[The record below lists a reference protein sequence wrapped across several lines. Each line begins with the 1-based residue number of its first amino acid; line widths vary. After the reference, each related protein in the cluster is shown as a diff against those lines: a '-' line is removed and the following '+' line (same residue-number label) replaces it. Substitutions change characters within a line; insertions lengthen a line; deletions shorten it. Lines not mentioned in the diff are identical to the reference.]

1 MACIMNRKPHY
12 RLVLAAA
19 LATLVLRAAIPAG
32 FMPSAAG
39 DGLPFEMC
47 PSAVPAEI
55 LAAMSGAGHRHAGH
69 DTDSDSSHFDAGHCP
84 IGQALSITIA
94 ADEPAPADI
103 APAVAT
109 FNAYIPVALHSCEQ
123 PTRRSRDPP
132 A

>member
-1 MACIMNRKPHY
+1 MNRKPHY

-39 DGLPFEMC
+39 GGLPFEMC

-55 LAAMSGAGHRHAGH
+55 LAAMSGAGHHHTGH
-69 DTDSDSSHFDAGHCP
+69 DADRDSSHFEAGHCP
-84 IGQALSITIA
+84 IGQALSTAIA
-94 ADEPAPADI
+94 DNGLTAIEF
-103 APAVAT
+103 APAVAVLEPRVET
-109 FNAYIPVALHSCEQ
+109 ALSSFEQ
-123 PTRRSRDPP
+123 STRRSRDPP